1 MTDRMNRN
9 HDIPIKEH
17 DICRTGGGK
26 VLNVIDIGQLN
37 NFCMFFM

>member
-17 DICRTGGGK
+17 DICRNGGGK
-26 VLNVIDIGQLN
+26 VFNDITSPSALGMSDL
-37 NFCMFFM
+37 